1 VDARD
6 EKSGTNRIPA
16 WLIAVIMAGG
26 VIAAVVIGVVQYAN
40 AVPPLYLDPLK
51 VPSVAEVSPS
61 PRWVDA
67 VEQGRKLTRSA
78 VIEQNLPGLS
88 VAVGVGGQIVWAEG
102 FGWADIENRV
112 PVSPG
117 LRFRIGHVSKALTSA
132 GVGLL
137 REKGRLHLDDEIQKY
152 VPEFPKKAWPVT
164 LRQLMGHVAGLR
176 HYSGEEADVPS
187 GHCERASEGLS
198 SFKDDALLFEPG
210 TQYRYSTYGWVLVS
224 AAVEAA
230 AEEPFFTFMRTQVF
244 APLGMNDT
252 TAESVSGTRRDRVTF
267 YFPRFSG
274 ENTSGH
280 NVATPVDYSCFAGA
294 GAFLSTPADL
304 VRFGIALEGGKF
316 LQPGTVSLLQTPQSL
331 ASGKE
336 TDYGLGWMLETIPLA
351 GQSTRMVSHAS
362 RSLLGAGVSFLTFP
376 DRGIVV
382 AVTTNTSY
390 ASTRSIALSIAQ
402 TFAEAEA
409 RPVR

>member
-1 VDARD
+1 VDD
-6 EKSGTNRIPA
+6 EKPRSNRIPA
-16 WLIAVIMAGG
+16 WLIAVIMAVG
-26 VIAAVVIGVVQYAN
+26 VVIAVVIGVVQYAH
-40 AVPPLYLDPLK
+40 AVPPLYTDAQS
-51 VPSVAEVSPS
+51 VPSASEVSPS
-61 PRWVDA
+61 PRWLAA
-67 VEQGRKLTRSA
+67 VEQGRTLTRTA
-78 VIEQNLPGLS
+78 VTEGNLPGLS
-88 VAVGVGGQIVWAEG
+88 VAVGVAGEMVWAEG
-102 FGWADIENRV
+102 FGWADIESRV

-137 REKGRLHLDDEIQKY
+137 RDQGRLHLDDEIQKY
-152 VPEFPKKAWPVT
+152 VPAYPRKVWPVT
-164 LRQLMGHVAGLR
+164 LRQLMGHVAGVK
-176 HYSGEEADVPS
+176 HYSGEEADIPS
-187 GHCERASEGLS
+187 GHCDRASEGLS
-198 SFKDDALLFEPG
+198 SFADDSLLFEPG

-230 AEEPFFTFMRTQVF
+230 AGEPFFTFMRTQVF
-244 APLGMNDT
+244 TPLGMNDT
-252 TAESVSGTRRDRVTF
+252 TDEAATGTRRDRVTF

-274 ENTSGH
+274 ENQSGH
-280 NVATPVDYSCFAGA
+280 HVATPVDYSCFAGA

-304 VRFGIALEGGKF
+304 VRFGMALENGKF

-351 GQSTRMVSHAS
+351 GQPTRMASHAS

-390 ASTRSIALSIAQ
+390 ANTRSIALSLAQ

-409 RPVR
+409 RPKR